1 MVEIFNT
8 IAMPNN
14 KQVVSKVC
22 NKQTSLGSGGHTSSP
37 LERPEEEEEMRQTLP
52 LLFGNESF
60 LVFALCSL
68 LTRVLGVAENG
79 LVELI
84 TFFDKSMSQL

>member
-1 MVEIFNT
+1 MVDIINT
-8 IAMPNN
+8 IAIPSN

-22 NKQTSLGSGGHTSSP
+22 KKQTSLGSGGHISSP
-37 LERPEEEEEMRQTLP
+37 MESPEEEMRQTLP

-68 LTRVLGVAENG
+68 LTRVLDVAENG
-79 LVELI
+79 LIELI
-84 TFFDKSMSQL
+84 TCFDESMSQL

>member
-1 MVEIFNT
+1 MVNIINT
-8 IAMPNN
+8 IAIPSN

-22 NKQTSLGSGGHTSSP
+22 NKQTSLGSGGHISSP
-37 LERPEEEEEMRQTLP
+37 MESPEEDEMRQTLP

-68 LTRVLGVAENG
+68 LTRVLDVAENG
-79 LVELI
+79 LIELI
-84 TFFDKSMSQL
+84 TCFDESMSQL